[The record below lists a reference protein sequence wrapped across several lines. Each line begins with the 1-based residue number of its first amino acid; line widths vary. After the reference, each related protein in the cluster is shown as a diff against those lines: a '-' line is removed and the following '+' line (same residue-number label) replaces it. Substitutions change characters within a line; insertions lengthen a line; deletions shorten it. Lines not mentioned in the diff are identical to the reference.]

1 MFYFLILIPILSSIV
16 ALLPLFLN
24 ASISIGI
31 VFFYISTL
39 FFYWLFRKK
48 LDEKILKVLFILFIL
63 YTVIFTLF
71 MILFNGN
78 ASHPYFSYYQIG
90 LFPFFPMLLFSLL
103 VKPIVLYTICIL
115 HILFSFFL
123 SLFFLKKSISFKKIL
138 IFMICLCLT
147 VSLNIYL
154 YRNRDEVKYGGH
166 GFQYM
171 NGYSSTDF
179 SDYRIQNPENLVKI
193 DTDFKLSSNYPVL
206 DGAEACY
213 PLYASFALN
222 TYENLLN
229 IEKDN
234 EYNGTY
240 VTFTNTI
247 QAFYRLLNQ
256 EVDILFGARPSIEQ
270 YEMAKEMNMDLNV
283 VPIGKEAFVFFVQED
298 NPIDNLTSD
307 QIRSIYHG
315 TITNWK
321 EVGGK
326 DEEIQAFQRP
336 KNSGSQT
343 MMEYFMKDVSLK
355 EAKTYETIAAMEG
368 VISKV
373 AQYNDEKGAMGYSFR
388 YFIEVL
394 QQEKNVKILSVDG
407 IYPSIENIR
416 NGSYPLIV
424 DVCTIYNRSNSNE
437 NVNRLMNFILSK
449 EGQAI
454 VEQTGYSPI
463 GG

>member
-1 MFYFLILIPILSSIV
+1 MPFHWLQKWKNKPCCIDWPVLFYF
-16 ALLPLFLN
+16 
-24 ASISIGI
+24 
-31 VFFYISTL
+31 
-39 FFYWLFRKK
+39 
-48 LDEKILKVLFILFIL
+48 
-63 YTVIFTLF
+63 
-71 MILFNGN
+71 
-78 ASHPYFSYYQIG
+78 
-90 LFPFFPMLLFSLL
+90 
-103 VKPIVLYTICIL
+103 
-115 HILFSFFL
+115 
-123 SLFFLKKSISFKKIL
+123 
-138 IFMICLCLT
+138 
-147 VSLNIYL
+147 
-154 YRNRDEVKYGGH
+154 
-166 GFQYM
+166 
-171 NGYSSTDF
+171 
-179 SDYRIQNPENLVKI
+179 
-193 DTDFKLSSNYPVL
+193 
-206 DGAEACY
+206 
-213 PLYASFALN
+213 
-222 TYENLLN
+222 
-229 IEKDN
+229 
-234 EYNGTY
+234 GTY

-326 DEEIQAFQRP
+326 DEETQAFQRP

-424 DVCTIYNRSNSNE
+424 DVCAIYNRSNSNE
-437 NVNRLMNFILSK
+437 NVSRLMNFILSK